1 MLCGLRT
8 DRQTRREECCVVCR
22 QTDEGG
28 GILYGLQTDR
38 RGGKNAVW
46 FADRQTD
53 ERGGILPALQTDR
66 QTDRKTREE
75 ECCVVRRQ
83 RDGETKEEEC
93 CVVCQARP
101 TLTETLAV
109 STPRDL
115 RPRSPALTQVRLQC
129 LARAVA
135 ARGTVAHVRDAR
147 PVDMARAAKV
157 KALA

>member
-1 MLCGLRT
+1 MWFA
-8 DRQTRREECCVVCR
+8 DRLTREEEYCMVCR
-22 QTDEGG
+22 QTGEEGRM
-28 GILYGLQTDR
+28 LCGLQTDR
-38 RGGKNAVW
+38 QPR
-46 FADRQTD
+46 
-53 ERGGILPALQTDR
+53 EEEYCLLCR

>member
-1 MLCGLRT
+1 MQT
-8 DRQTRREECCVVCR
+8 DRQT
-22 QTDEGG
+22 
-28 GILYGLQTDR
+28 DR
-38 RGGKNAVW
+38 LGKKNAVW

-53 ERGGILPALQTDR
+53 GQ
-66 QTDRKTREE
+66 TREE
-75 ECCVVRRQ
+75 ECCVVCRQ
-83 RDGETKEEEC
+83 TDGETKEEEC